1 MNVLKDYNVVD
12 DENNIIDVIWG
23 ENKPKYKK
31 DPVIILPVEY
41 TGMSALEKY
50 KIVAEEVNKEI
61 QLREAMLL
69 NNKNLNIEKKRYL
82 ITRLDDIAWIL
93 NLRGQDIPYNP
104 VFFSYGLLYLHNNNY
119 YFHLFSDKSKFENE
133 EIKKYL
139 EENKI
144 TLHDYDEIHKV
155 LNISSDDT
163 LTIIDTD
170 SSNFKMYNIIIN
182 KENNLNITIQKD
194 IVEHIKCIKNPVEI
208 SRYKKCNIRDC
219 VALLKL
225 FSWIEDELKVKK
237 RTDLNEYEIGLQ
249 GKKFR
254 EEQELFMGESF
265 APICAV
271 GPNAA
276 IIHYE
281 QNENLHS
288 NMSLSELI
296 LCDTGGQYK
305 DGTTDITR
313 TVHFDVAKDK
323 EKEMYTRVLLGN
335 LSLERLIFNKGST
348 LRSLDTVPRSF
359 LMQVG
364 EDYKHGTS
372 HGVGHFLNVHEGP
385 YGESLMEGNVITNEP
400 GYYEENAFGIRI
412 ENSVLVVN
420 KGVNKLGFENLTY
433 LPYERNLI
441 DLNLISNDMMKY
453 IDDYHKKVYEV
464 LSPFVKDDQK
474 VLDYLKRK
482 TKPLNE
488 KE

>member
-69 NNKNLNIEKKRYL
+69 NNKNLKIEKKRYL

-208 SRYKKCNIRDC
+208 SGYKKCNIRDC

-254 EEQELFMGESF
+254 EEQ
-265 APICAV
+265 
-271 GPNAA
+271 
-276 IIHYE
+276 
-281 QNENLHS
+281 
-288 NMSLSELI
+288 
-296 LCDTGGQYK
+296 GQYK